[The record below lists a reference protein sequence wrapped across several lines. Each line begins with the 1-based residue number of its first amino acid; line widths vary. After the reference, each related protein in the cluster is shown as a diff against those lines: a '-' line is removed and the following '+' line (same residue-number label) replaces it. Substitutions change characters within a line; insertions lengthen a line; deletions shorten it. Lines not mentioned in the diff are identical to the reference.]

1 MRKKSGSSEILL
13 VRVKKGIRKGIQV
26 SSLLILGIFLG
37 IIILEVVLRLVLTDY
52 KETKKDWSWVNS
64 GRTGFYNLDPDRIYK
79 INSNR
84 PTKRRYWSEGELYG
98 FRYNPK
104 HLENENNYDQ
114 VIVVVGDSFVYGH
127 NVRFDETYPYILEM
141 SLRES
146 GIKAKVENAGISG
159 YGSDQVFIYLRDV
172 IIPNLQP
179 DIVVWS
185 LNQNDFGD
193 SHDACLF
200 REAGDGY
207 RQVSARWNSL
217 FFKHAYYPSI
227 PDIVKKMRIFSVLDS
242 RIPER
247 YTYGCTPDQRSSKWE
262 DRKLAYF
269 LRETKDMMSDYGG
282 ELLAMI
288 VLNEHLFIVDNNQ
301 GYWEQKVNRIKEI
314 NDRFYSIA
322 TQEKI
327 RVVDINLAALTKESD
342 SNVLGERIGGSS
354 ELFQVEDGGFGLGWR
369 HPSVLGNELMGELMG
384 QTLVAHYE

>member
-1 MRKKSGSSEILL
+1 MNKKSISSELL
-13 VRVKKGIRKGIQV
+13 SKRVTKRTRKGIVV

-37 IIILEVVLRLVLTDY
+37 IIILEVVLRFALTDY

-64 GRTGFYNLDPDRIYK
+64 GRTGFYSLDPDRIYK

-84 PTKRRYWSEGELYG
+84 PTKRRYRSERELYG

-104 HLENENNYDQ
+104 HLDNENNYDQ

-141 SLRES
+141 SLKES
-146 GIKAKVENAGISG
+146 GIKAKVENAGVSG
-159 YGSDQVFIYLRDV
+159 YGLDQVFIYLRDV

-193 SHDACLF
+193 SYDACLF
-200 REAGDGY
+200 KETKDGY
-207 RQVSARWNSL
+207 GQVSARWNSL
-217 FFKHAYYPSI
+217 FFKHAYYPLI

-247 YTYGCTPDQRSSKWE
+247 YTYGCTPDQRSSNWE
-262 DRKLAYF
+262 DKKLAYF
-269 LRETKDMMSDYGG
+269 LRETKDMMSEYGG
-282 ELLAMI
+282 ELLAMV

-301 GYWEQKVNRIKEI
+301 DYWEQKVDRIKEI

-327 RVVDINLAALTKESD
+327 RVVDVNLAALTKESN
-342 SNVLGERIGGSS
+342 SNVLGKSIGSKS
-354 ELFQVEDGGFGLGWR
+354 ELFQDEDGGFGPGWR
-369 HPSVLGNELMGELMG
+369 HPSALGNELMGELMAH
-384 QTLVAHYE
+384 TLVAPL